1 MTPGASAGPGRPV
14 PEAAHWDA
22 SEPPSIPAD
31 GHRWRLSGHL
41 ELSAMRRA
49 ARGLVARGAAAVP
62 GGAGDVDHAEAVER
76 VVLALDELASNALR
90 HGGPPVSAELFDRG
104 DTWLIVVTDSAIAEL
119 PVPAVGRPGGLGGFG
134 LYIVADFSV
143 AHGIEVWSD
152 HKRVWAELPKG

>member
-1 MTPGASAGPGRPV
+1 MAPSASLGPGRPV
-14 PEAAHWDA
+14 PGAAHWYS

-31 GHRWRLSGHL
+31 GHRWQLSGHL
-41 ELSAMRRA
+41 QLSAMRRD
-49 ARGLVARGAAAVP
+49 ARSLLTHGADAP
-62 GGAGDVDHAEAVER
+62 RSAGDTNDEAAER

-104 DTWLIVVTDSAIAEL
+104 DTWLIVVTDSASAEL

-143 AHGIEVWSD
+143 AHGIEVWPD
-152 HKRVWAELPKG
+152 HKRVWAELPKR